1 MIEHETGG
9 AGGDAIDEYSYP
21 LLNADE
27 AGALLSNGGDEYAL
41 SLSIRHFVRDVESLQ
56 GVGDPKVLIERMR
69 SIDRRKMFLITRVEK
84 HMGVI
89 DPWVIEL
96 DKEHMDLLSEHRS
109 MCDDLH
115 ARVDAAMKV
124 ARESLSPQPR
134 GLFNGKAKKEWNRQS
149 SIRLYAQYEM
159 VNLEG
164 DMRTTD
170 EEVIRGHMLFQKA
183 GNAGGNSFE
192 VVWRNVV
199 VKNIEWVNKMCEIEA
214 LLDMNHPEDPAYL
227 RSPKVMEFVHL
238 IANAVEDEENKNAG
252 DHARGKLVREKG
264 IIEEW

>member
-1 MIEHETGG
+1 MIEEETGG
-9 AGGDAIDEYSYP
+9 AGGDAIDEYPHP
-21 LLNADE
+21 LMDADE
-27 AGALLSNGGDEYAL
+27 AAALLSKSGDEYAL
-41 SLSIRHFVRDVESLQ
+41 SLSIRSSVRDIESLQ

-96 DKEHMDLLSEHRS
+96 DKEHMDLVSEHRS

-124 ARESLSPQPR
+124 AREPLPPQPR
-134 GLFNGKAKKEWNRQS
+134 GLFHGKAKKEWNRQTN
-149 SIRLYAQYEM
+149 IRLYAQYEM
-159 VNLEG
+159 ANLEK
-164 DMRTTD
+164 DMRTAD
-170 EEVIRGHMLFQKA
+170 LEEIIRGHMLLQKA
-183 GNAGGNSFE
+183 ENAGGNSFE

-199 VKNIEWVNKMCEIEA
+199 AKNIKWVNKMREIED
-214 LLDMNHPEDPAYL
+214 LLNMNHPEDPAYL
-227 RSPKVMEFVHL
+227 RSPKVMEFVHR
-238 IANAVEDEENKNAG
+238 IAREVEVEEGKSA
-252 DHARGKLVREKG
+252 DTARGKLVREKG